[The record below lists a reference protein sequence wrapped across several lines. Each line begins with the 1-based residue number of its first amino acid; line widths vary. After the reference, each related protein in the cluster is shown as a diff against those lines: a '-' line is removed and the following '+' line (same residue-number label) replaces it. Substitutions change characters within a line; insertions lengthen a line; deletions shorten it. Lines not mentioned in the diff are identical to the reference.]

1 MRETTRSAVHR
12 SASNRSSDV
21 QQTGASSPALYL
33 ASLASCARLAAR
45 LPHPPLRVLDV
56 AGTGV
61 TRRSR
66 SSFFACRPRLSGRP
80 LVLLFNSRLLLE
92 LRRLVLAVSF
102 PIAVRAD
109 RSEPVA
115 IDDRRPF
122 TGFVRVPE
130 HCAAAISAHQNARV
144 AFPAPPHHV
153 WDRRQQAPQAITSS
167 AAPCA
172 GEGAI
177 DYGPTSRARRP
188 RSGTQRRT
196 RLRRPRRSHSCN
208 RDLCLRAFA
217 PLDAPGSHEAPPL
230 PLQERAGKR
239 AHRATGTR
247 STCEKGINLGT
258 NPPSPRSAFAVMS
271 FLTPGRLDEAGG
283 EPPRSLR
290 VIDAMRT
297 TVGSKLGAS
306 NQEPV
311 TESGSSGEGSSPRRR

>member
-1 MRETTRSAVHR
+1 MRETTRSPLHW
-12 SASNRSSDV
+12 SASDRSSDV
-21 QQTGASSPALYL
+21 QQTGVSSPALYL
-33 ASLASCARLAAR
+33 ASFAFRALGWQPVF
-45 LPHPPLRVLDV
+45 PHPPLRVLDV
-56 AGTGV
+56 AGTGF

-66 SSFFACRPRLSGRP
+66 SSFFACRPRLSGLP

-102 PIAVRAD
+102 PIAVRAN
-109 RSEPVA
+109 RSEPFAV
-115 IDDRRPF
+115 DDRRPF

-130 HCAAAISAHQNARV
+130 HCAAAISAHQNAFV
-144 AFPAPPHHV
+144 AFPAPPHHG

-188 RSGTQRRT
+188 RSATQRRT

-247 STCEKGINLGT
+247 STCEKGINPSDEPALASERVCGDEFSDFGT
-258 NPPSPRSAFAVMS
+258 
-271 FLTPGRLDEAGG
+271 
-283 EPPRSLR
+283 
-290 VIDAMRT
+290 
-297 TVGSKLGAS
+297 
-306 NQEPV
+306 
-311 TESGSSGEGSSPRRR
+311 SG